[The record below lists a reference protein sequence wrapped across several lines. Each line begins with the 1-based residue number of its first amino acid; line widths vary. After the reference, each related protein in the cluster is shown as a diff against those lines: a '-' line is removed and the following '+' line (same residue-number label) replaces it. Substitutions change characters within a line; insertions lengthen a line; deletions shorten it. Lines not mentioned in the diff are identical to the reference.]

1 MRKRLI
7 TLGGAILAAALFAG
21 AGIAWTSGDSEKPL
35 SGQTKDRAI
44 AAALRHIGGG
54 TATETDAGDDGAA
67 YRVEVRL
74 ANGGQVE
81 VRLDKSFSVIGSE
94 RDDDGSADQQSNGD

>member
-7 TLGGAILAAALFAG
+7 TLGGAILAAALLAG
-21 AGIAWTSGDSEKPL
+21 AGIAWTSADNEKPL
-35 SGQTKDRAI
+35 SGQAKDRAI
-44 AAALRHIGGG
+44 AAALRHAGGG
-54 TATETDAGDDGAA
+54 TATETDTGDDGAA
-67 YRVEVRL
+67 YSVEVRL

-81 VRLDKSFSVIGSE
+81 VRLDKSFNVIGSE